1 MKEEIKC
8 QLHATNYRRIDI
20 YDTSCQKVNEMKVST
35 IHLKDRQFTRGN
47 GDDKKMIR
55 KSNLC

>member
-8 QLHATNYRRIDI
+8 QLQATNYQRIDV

-35 IHLKDRQFTRGN
+35 IHLKGRQFTRGK
-47 GDDKKMIR
+47 DDSKI
-55 KSNLC
+55 